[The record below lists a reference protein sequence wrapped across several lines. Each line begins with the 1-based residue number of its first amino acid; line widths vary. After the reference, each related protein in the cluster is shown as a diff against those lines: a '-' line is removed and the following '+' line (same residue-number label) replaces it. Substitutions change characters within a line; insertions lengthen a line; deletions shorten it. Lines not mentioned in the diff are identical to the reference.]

1 MRCTP
6 STIFIEVS
14 LLGQPV
20 SRSFTACH
28 HGDTEM
34 SNRVVDFVY
43 YAAGVAMALL
53 HCCCPLFMLM
63 THLLAGG
70 LVGGAMHGK
79 DGQLQLLPPLA
90 QLPECLRPSGYNRRM
105 LGMLSLC

>member
-34 SNRVVDFVY
+34 STGWWNSCTMQQVLQWRF
-43 YAAGVAMALL
+43 AL
-53 HCCCPLFMLM
+53 MLPAVHAM

-70 LVGGAMHGK
+70 LVGGAMHGE
-79 DGQLQLLPPLA
+79 DRQLQLLSPLA
-90 QLPECLRPSGYNRRM
+90 QLPECLR
-105 LGMLSLC
+105 